1 MQGKKKKKSQKMTK
15 RKKEKHAEITTKRK
29 HAVMWKNIRS
39 DIKLHNLHPPPKK
52 KKIILK
58 K

>member
-1 MQGKKKKKSQKMTK
+1 MTK